1 MAWIDAL
8 SAAELEAE
16 GKAVVRH
23 DGRQIL
29 VLRTPA
35 GVFAC
40 ANRCPHEGYPLSE
53 GVLTDGHVL
62 TCNWHNW
69 KFDLASGETLV
80 GGDRLPHVP
89 GQIRDGRVWLRIT
102 PPDPAER
109 PRKVLAALPKALED
123 VDQQRLVRGVA
134 RLSCIGAGPLDAI
147 RCAVPWAAEGLEFGT
162 THAVAGAPGWL
173 ALHDRAATGEDE
185 KLAAL

>member
-53 GVLTDGHVL
+53 GVLTDGCVL

-69 KFDLASGETLV
+69 KYDLISGETLV
-80 GGDRLPHVP
+80 GGDRLRRFPV
-89 GQIRDGRVWLRIT
+89 RVEAGRVLVDLA
-102 PPDPAER
+102 PEDPEARRER
-109 PRKVLAALPKALED
+109 ALPGIPRALADED
-123 VDQQRLVRGVA
+123 QARLVREA
-134 RLSCIGAGPLDAI
+134 AGLLRP
-147 RCAVPWAAEGLEFGT
+147 
-162 THAVAGAPGWL
+162 AVAA
-173 ALHDRAATGEDE
+173 HV
-185 KLAAL
+185 

>member
-8 SAAELEAE
+8 SAAELEAK

-35 GVFAC
+35 GVLAC
-40 ANRCPHEGYPLSE
+40 TNRCPHEGYPLSE
-53 GVLTDGHVL
+53 GVLTEGHVL

-89 GQIRDGRVWLRIT
+89 VQIRDGRVWLEFT
-102 PPDPAER
+102 PADPAER
-109 PRKVLAALPKALED
+109 RRKVLAALPTSLED
-123 VDQQRLVRGVA
+123 VDPQRLR
-134 RLSCIGAGPLDAI
+134 R
-147 RCAVPWAAEGLEFGT
+147 RAASL
-162 THAVAGAPGWL
+162 AVAGPG
-173 ALHDRAATGEDE
+173 ASRASG
-185 KLAAL
+185 